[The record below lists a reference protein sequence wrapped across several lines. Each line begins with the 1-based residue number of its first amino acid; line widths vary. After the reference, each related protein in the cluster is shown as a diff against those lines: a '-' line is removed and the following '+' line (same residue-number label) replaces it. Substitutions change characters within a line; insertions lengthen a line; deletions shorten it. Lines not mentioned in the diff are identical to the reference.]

1 MDDID
6 ILSSAL
12 LEMKKKIENQ
22 DKIIEKLTLERAS
35 LVEKYEYLNQKIEQL
50 VSLQKQNE
58 KTFSQYMKE
67 LEGLRDFSNNL
78 NKIIEDRFDDMIK
91 KLEIEK
97 ISEKARDIENVK
109 ELNQKIKQL
118 FDLKKS
124 YDEQVENTRK
134 SIEELEKKMK
144 QVMKERERQQE
155 KIINEANDKI
165 EKIFEEKSKNLQSLI
180 KRNEKEISQFKEKYE
195 KDCKLNLAKFEA
207 AAKVDQLVNQTIK
220 KVEERAIE
228 LEDFVNQLK
237 SELTSQSNLSS
248 KRDEKIEKRF
258 QKIEVSLKEMNEAN
272 VEVRKGIEKEILNL
286 SQKTSSLE
294 KEIKSISSSLLSFN
308 KMNDD
313 QSKEIKDVFAKI
325 SEIDKQ
331 VKSLYNSLE
340 KLSQQLSVGKEADE
354 QLLNHLQQIDT
365 SLHDFVEEREKALK
379 LELSKD
385 ISNVIFDLNEKIS
398 KLPQL
403 ESSLK
408 SLNNSLKS
416 IENDIISL
424 KSKNSEEIRK
434 TARAEIEPTIS
445 QINKDSEMIKQK
457 MKQIE
462 TSFNVQIK
470 TSSNFYDLLKH
481 DLNNLRSHTESLD
494 NMLREEMS
502 KRIDLEQEFND
513 LNNYFKRL
521 EEGFST
527 LKSSID
533 DKIKK
538 QKDEINQLNK
548 NILNGEKELLRYL
561 EDSKAKMKEYSD
573 KQYKDLIKMLD
584 SLSKDKSLK
593 EERRIEKVNELIK
606 EFSQKSTLMDSKLEI
621 LHSYINRFNEIKNT
635 FRKEILSE
643 VREII
648 KEMEKK
654 QKNVETKF
662 LLNDTLLNELEKRM
676 DRIESKTQDLSKEV
690 AIWKERY
697 KLQLGRI
704 AEEVDLE

>member
-35 LVEKYEYLNQKIEQL
+35 LVDKYEYLNQKIEQL
-50 VSLQKQNE
+50 VYLQKQNE

-258 QKIEVSLKEMNEAN
+258 KKIEVSLKEMNEAN

-340 KLSQQLSVGKEADE
+340 KLGQQLSVGKEADE

-365 SLHDFVEEREKALK
+365 SLHDFVKEREKALK

-424 KSKNSEEIRK
+424 KNKNSEEIRK

-513 LNNYFKRL
+513 LDNYFKRL

-561 EDSKAKMKEYSD
+561 EDSKAKMKEYSY